1 MGSLNLKSWLIF
13 LLLSLLPT
21 IELRGSIPYGIFYSF
36 NPYLVLILA
45 IIISSLV
52 FFPIYYFLN
61 LFYRRFSLPFWS
73 IIEKTRTRGQKYVDR
88 YGLLGLAIFVAIP
101 FPGSGVWSGSILAW
115 LLGIRWY
122 KAFIS
127 ILIGNIIAG
136 LIVFLA
142 SLGFLR
148 FPYFINV

>member
-1 MGSLNLKSWLIF
+1 MESLNLKSWLIF

-36 NPYLVLILA
+36 NPYLVLVLA

-73 IIEKTRTRGQKYVDR
+73 IIERTRIRGQKYVDR